1 MKVMGV
7 DFTSAPGH
15 GKPIAVAAG
24 QLVGGELRITSLRE
38 LTNFPA
44 FDDELRSTGPW
55 LAGMDFPFGLPARLL
70 RALEWPTS
78 WPVYVNKIWDMGK
91 TAFESE
97 IQRYRDNQPKG
108 DKHHKR
114 DTDRQA
120 GGTSPM
126 NVVRPP
132 VGKMFF
138 EGAYRILRSDASIVP
153 CATNGGSRV
162 ILEVYPAL
170 VAKAFVGNKPYKEGK
185 HEEDKQK
192 RRQTRANI
200 VSALSEE
207 PFRQAYGCSVKLSE
221 ADKEQMIEDPKADF
235 LDAVLCAA
243 QAAWASSQ
251 PNYGIPSSC
260 NKDEGWIVDPS
271 QLREKASSPRVE
283 KLLDRIT
290 TDPSICHGQPCLRG
304 LRYPVDTIL
313 DLLSS
318 GMTTQDILADYNDL
332 EPEDLSAALAF
343 AARLRRVKGM
353 QALAT

>member
-1 MKVMGV
+1 MKVIGV
-7 DFTSAPGH
+7 DFTSAPTCTN
-15 GKPIAVAAG
+15 PIAVATSE
-24 QLVGGELRITSLRE
+24 LVDGELRITSLRGLE
-38 LTNFPA
+38 SFPLFEEA
-44 FDDELRSTGPW
+44 ISASGPW
-55 LAGMDFPFGLPARLL
+55 VAGMDFPFGQPARLM

-78 WPVYVNKIWDMGK
+78 WHDYVNKIWSMGK
-91 TAFESE
+91 EAFESE
-97 IQRYRDNQPKG
+97 IQRYGDGQPKG
-108 DKHHKR
+108 KKR
-114 DTDRQA
+114 LKRATDPKA
-120 GGTSPM
+120 AASPM
-126 NVVRPP
+126 NTVNPP

-138 EGAYRILRSDASIVP
+138 QGAYRILHSGASIMP
-153 CATNGGSRV
+153 CAPNEDSRI
-162 ILEVYPAL
+162 ILEAYPAL
-170 VAKAFVGNKPYKEGK
+170 VAEALAGTRSYKASKK
-185 HEEDKQK
+185 KQDTPN
-192 RRQTRANI
+192 RREARANI
-200 VSALSEE
+200 VSALSGE
-207 PFRQAYGCSVKLSE
+207 PCQQTYGCRVELSE
-221 ADKEQMIEDPKADF
+221 TDKEQMIKDPKADF
-235 LDAVLCAA
+235 LDAVLCAV

-283 KLLDRIT
+283 NLLDRIT

-343 AARLRRVKGM
+343 AARLSRVKGM